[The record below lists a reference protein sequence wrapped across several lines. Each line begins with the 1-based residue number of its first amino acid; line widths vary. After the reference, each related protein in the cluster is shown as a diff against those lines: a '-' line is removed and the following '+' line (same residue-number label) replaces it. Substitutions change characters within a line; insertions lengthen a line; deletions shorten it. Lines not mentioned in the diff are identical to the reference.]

1 MVCIFA
7 QGIVNATN
15 FNAELRKTMKERLE
29 MAAKLAREA
38 DGQVLI
44 WIKQNAEGDIL
55 RKLLPEA
62 VEVRGNDKDTVKEE
76 RLL

>member
-1 MVCIFA
+1 
-7 QGIVNATN
+7 
-15 FNAELRKTMKERLE
+15 

-62 VEVRGNDKDTVKEE
+62 VEVRGNDKDTVKKSGCLTSPPASSKSSFQKQ
-76 RLL
+76 RYAVTA